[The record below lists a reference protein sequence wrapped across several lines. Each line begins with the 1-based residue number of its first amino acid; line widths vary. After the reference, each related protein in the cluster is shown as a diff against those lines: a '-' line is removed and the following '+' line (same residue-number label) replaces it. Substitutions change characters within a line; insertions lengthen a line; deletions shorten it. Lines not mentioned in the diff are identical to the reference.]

1 MRPPNFD
8 PLRRVTSGRP
18 CTIPFRRCQRRFR
31 KGTDH
36 MSLDTVVVTGA
47 SGQVGRALLSA
58 LQGKTKT
65 IALVRKHVD
74 LPASEVVSDWMQSAS
89 ARQAISRA
97 GSIVHL
103 AGNLRPAHGDYEAA
117 NEATTK
123 MLCSALPQG
132 TAARIVFLSFVGA
145 SETASNAYLSTKA
158 RAERAL
164 HDAAAHVAVFR
175 CTHVIGSPA
184 HPGPTALSLLRGAAA
199 KATVLGSGRQ
209 MVAPVF
215 LGDVVAAIIAALER
229 PVDGTFDLP
238 GPESMP
244 VDDLVRLVNR
254 DASVPIRHIPAPIAR
269 FLPLVV
275 RDLPSALVDV
285 MLANCLGEAAQVQ
298 REFALVPTSLRRV
311 WSHAG

>member
-209 MVAPVF
+209 MVAPSF
-215 LGDVVAAIIAALER
+215 LAMWWRRSSPRSSALWTALSTCPAR
-229 PVDGTFDLP
+229 SRCPWTIWSGLSTATHRFRSGTFP
-238 GPESMP
+238 RRSP
-244 VDDLVRLVNR
+244 VSYRSLF
-254 DASVPIRHIPAPIAR
+254 AISPP
-269 FLPLVV
+269 PLW
-275 RDLPSALVDV
+275 
-285 MLANCLGEAAQVQ
+285 
-298 REFALVPTSLRRV
+298 T
-311 WSHAG
+311 